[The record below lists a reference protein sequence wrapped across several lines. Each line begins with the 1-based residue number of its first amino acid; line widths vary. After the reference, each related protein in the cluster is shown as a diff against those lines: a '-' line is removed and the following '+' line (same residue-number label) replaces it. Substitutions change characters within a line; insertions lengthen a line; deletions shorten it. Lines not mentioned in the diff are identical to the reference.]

1 MSHTVENKSYEEDLR
16 IEVTEGKFFRTNIT
30 RGSRATEE
38 CGELA
43 LSKNKTCF
51 VVVPNCDGGK
61 SGDYFVFAG
70 AYLPS
75 KEVDECRKELCE
87 EMTIS
92 DFECF
97 QIDCKRQ

>member
-1 MSHTVENKSYEEDLR
+1 MSHTVENKSSYEEDLR

-30 RGSRATEE
+30 RA
-38 CGELA
+38 
-43 LSKNKTCF
+43 
-51 VVVPNCDGGK
+51 
-61 SGDYFVFAG
+61 GDYFVFAG